1 MRNIKIKYEYD
12 GTDFF
17 GMQKQ
22 EKARTVAGEI
32 EKILNVILKE
42 KINLIN
48 SGRTDRGVH
57 ALEQVSNFLTESRIP
72 VERLEYAL
80 KIAKER
86 EYLDS
91 KKLFDLQK
99 QIDSIKVLADTL
111 EFLQS
116 SHFDT
121 SLVVKDIK
129 YGDINVWYYHPVE
142 KFSLDFFPCSLP
154 EIHVVKYIEK
164 PESWKDNKLLYVIL
178 GASGQIVFSKLMN
191 KYID

>member
-1 MRNIKIKYEYD
+1 MSWKTQTIILVFVAFLSLFLGTKIDKETVVYD
-12 GTDFF
+12 SIVQID
-17 GMQKQ
+17 
-22 EKARTVAGEI
+22 TVKVVPEEFLVAFNDLQAQTE
-32 EKILNVILKE
+32 
-42 KINLIN
+42 NL
-48 SGRTDRGVH
+48 SFQASKVK
-57 ALEQVSNFLTESRIP
+57 
-72 VERLEYAL
+72 RLEYAL

-178 GASGQIVFSKLMN
+178 GASGQIVFSKMLD
-191 KYID
+191 KYLD